1 MTRLHCIDIYMLAEY
16 VVLTLVNSSS
26 SEDPQECAQGS
37 LDDGYAYADWDD
49 DYEESSQVVA
59 TSYGG
64 WDDLLLLW
72 LICRADLL

>member
-16 VVLTLVNSSS
+16 VILTLVNSPS

-37 LDDGYAYADWDD
+37 LDDGYAYANWD
-49 DYEESSQVVA
+49 DYEEASRVAA

-64 WDDLLLLW
+64 WDE
-72 LICRADLL
+72 

>member
-1 MTRLHCIDIYMLAEY
+1 MLIEY
-16 VVLTLVNSSS
+16 VVLTLVNSPS

-49 DYEESSQVVA
+49 YEEASRVAA

-64 WDDLLLLW
+64 WDE
-72 LICRADLL
+72 

>member
-1 MTRLHCIDIYMLAEY
+1 MLVEY

-49 DYEESSQVVA
+49 YEEACRVAA
-59 TSYGG
+59 TSYGR
-64 WDDLLLLW
+64 WDE
-72 LICRADLL
+72 